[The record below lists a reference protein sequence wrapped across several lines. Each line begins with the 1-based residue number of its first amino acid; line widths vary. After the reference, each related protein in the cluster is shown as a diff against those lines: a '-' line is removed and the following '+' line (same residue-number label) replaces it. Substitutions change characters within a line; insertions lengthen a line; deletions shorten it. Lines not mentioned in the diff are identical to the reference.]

1 MQEESSLKK
10 HFERELA
17 IMNSSLTEG
26 DELLITPYIE
36 QIKEIIDIF
45 SKQAHSGGSA
55 PFATDAISRT
65 IKAVLGFQILS
76 PLTGEDSEWVDISEM
91 HGSPLW
97 QNIRDGGVF
106 KDENG
111 ECRYSNSI
119 VWVGED
125 QWDQFVGRINEYGSS
140 NIIKEFPFM
149 PKTFYISV
157 RRELYDEN
165 NPEHKGLDT
174 TTTGHGEMVYFIKD
188 QNQIKEVFNYYK
200 QKTND

>member
-1 MQEESSLKK
+1 MNNLQE
-10 HFERELA
+10 HFQRELD
-17 IMNSSLTEG
+17 IMRKSVDKDDPLIVEPFVNDIVNILDTFTNENYTGATAPLASVILT
-26 DELLITPYIE
+26 
-36 QIKEIIDIF
+36 Q
-45 SKQAHSGGSA
+45 
-55 PFATDAISRT
+55 T
-65 IKAVLGFQILS
+65 IKAVLGYQVLS
-76 PLTGEDSEWVDISEM
+76 PLTGEDWEWTDISEL

-97 QNIRDGGVF
+97 QNVRDGGVF